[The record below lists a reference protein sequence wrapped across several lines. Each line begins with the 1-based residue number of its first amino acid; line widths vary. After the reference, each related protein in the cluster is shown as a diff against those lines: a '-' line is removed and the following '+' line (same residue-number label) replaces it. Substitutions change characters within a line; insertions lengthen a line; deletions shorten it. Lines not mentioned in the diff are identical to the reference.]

1 MSVLQNIDLDL
12 DVFYKKPD
20 LPKISLGD
28 KVKVTIYLE
37 LPKEVGEGEKKRQR
51 AYSSF

>member
-1 MSVLQNIDLDL
+1 MSVLKNSSFDL
-12 DVFYKKPD
+12 DVFYKNEN

-37 LPKEVGEGEKKRQR
+37 LPKEGEERKNQKKK
-51 AYSSF
+51 

>member
-1 MSVLQNIDLDL
+1 MTVLQNNPLDL
-12 DVFYKKPD
+12 EVFYKKTD

-28 KVKVTIYLE
+28 KVKVIIYLE

>member
-37 LPKEVGEGEKKRQR
+37 LPKEVGEG
-51 AYSSF
+51 